1 MPHPSVALKARIL
14 SEGVNITERALR
26 SYGPPFLIKRRAY
39 GNQDPLEYTRRAIPQ
54 EIFLGKQRGLVV
66 SVDINPL
73 SGVVL
78 DAESSD
84 LFFVVTDRGPRW
96 EISFP
101 RQPTFYDE
109 KIDSGRYASQI
120 ITLYGGGSLGVF
132 AFGRCDL
139 VDRGE
144 ACQYCS
150 IEPNRYRDDS
160 YPVLVTPGDLELALR
175 VALNDKSHPA
185 QQVMLNGGN
194 FSHPDRGFKYYL
206 RLCEAARVAIDAS
219 HREVEL
225 HLIVFPPRD
234 LALLADLA
242 PLGVSVAMN
251 LEVFDSA
258 LFRKYC
264 PGKHE
269 VAGQDHI
276 LRALEVA
283 AEALGPGRVF
293 SILVGGLED
302 LETLAEGME
311 RLAKKGV
318 TPVINVFHPDPET
331 PLATHRRPS
340 PQSIL
345 EMGSALQSVYEE
357 HGFSP
362 FYKGCGRHSLDD
374 EAAAGL
380 FD

>member
-175 VALNDKSHPA
+175 VA
-185 QQVMLNGGN
+185 
-194 FSHPDRGFKYYL
+194 
-206 RLCEAARVAIDAS
+206 
-219 HREVEL
+219 
-225 HLIVFPPRD
+225 
-234 LALLADLA
+234 
-242 PLGVSVAMN
+242 
-251 LEVFDSA
+251 
-258 LFRKYC
+258 
-264 PGKHE
+264 
-269 VAGQDHI
+269 
-276 LRALEVA
+276 
-283 AEALGPGRVF
+283 
-293 SILVGGLED
+293 
-302 LETLAEGME
+302 
-311 RLAKKGV
+311 
-318 TPVINVFHPDPET
+318 
-331 PLATHRRPS
+331 
-340 PQSIL
+340 
-345 EMGSALQSVYEE
+345 
-357 HGFSP
+357 
-362 FYKGCGRHSLDD
+362 
-374 EAAAGL
+374 
-380 FD
+380 